1 MKRFVEGGDR
11 KQVALLPECLDDFV
25 AEDNSIRVVD
35 AFVDET
41 DLSTLGFNSVTP
53 ASTGRPSYHPA
64 LMLKIY
70 VYGYLNRVP
79 SSRRL
84 ERECQLNLEL
94 MWLTGRLAPDFKTIA
109 DFRRDNGQAIRNVC
123 RQFVVLCRQL
133 NLFANAVVA
142 IDGSKFKAVNAHDSN
157 FTRGK
162 LEKRMLQIDQ
172 CIERYLGAI
181 ETADRQAPDV
191 AQARVSRLNEKLRTL
206 KTQTARLKQIE
217 KQLAD
222 SPSGQISLTDPD
234 ARAMATSTSRGMVGY
249 NVQSAVD
256 ATHHL
261 IVAHEVTNIGTDRKQ
276 LSRMAKQ
283 AKDAMQAT
291 GLQAIAD
298 RGYFT
303 AEEIV
308 ACEEAG
314 ITPFVS
320 KPITSSAKSDG
331 RFEKEDFIFDSAT
344 GEYMCP
350 AGSRLI
356 WRFESVEKGIVQS
369 RYWSSDCPRC
379 SIKSK
384 CTPSDYRRVTR
395 YAHQA
400 SLDEMQ
406 KRIDLSPGVMR
417 IRRQTVEHPFGT
429 LKHWMGA
436 THFLTRTLEQV
447 STEMSLHV
455 LAYNMKRVLKIVGM
469 RELMVA
475 IRA

>member
-35 AFVDET
+35 AFVDEL

-84 ERECQLNLEL
+84 ERECQRNLEL

-123 RQFVVLCRQL
+123 RQFVFLCRQL
-133 NLFANAVVA
+133 NLFADAVVA
-142 IDGSKFKAVNAHDSN
+142 IDGSKFKAVNAHDRN

-172 CIERYLGAI
+172 CIERYLGAM

-206 KTQTARLKQIE
+206 KTQMQRLKQIE
-217 KQLAD
+217 KQLAE

-291 GLQAIAD
+291 DLQAIAD

-303 AEEIV
+303 GDEIV

-320 KPITSSAKSDG
+320 KPMTSSAKSEG
-331 RFEKEDFIFDSAT
+331 RFEKEDFIFDPAS
-344 GEYMCP
+344 GEYTCP

-356 WRFESVEKGIVQS
+356 WRFETVEKGLVLS

-379 SIKSK
+379 PIKSK

-436 THFLTRTLEQV
+436 THFLTRTLEHV

-455 LAYNMKRVLKIVGM
+455 LAYNIKRVLKIVGM

>member
-35 AFVDET
+35 AFVDEL

-84 ERECQLNLEL
+84 ERECQRNLEL

-123 RQFVVLCRQL
+123 RQFVFLCRQL
-133 NLFANAVVA
+133 NLFADAVVA
-142 IDGSKFKAVNAHDSN
+142 IDGSKFKAVNAHDRN

-172 CIERYLGAI
+172 CIERYLGAM

-206 KTQTARLKQIE
+206 KTQMQRLKQIE
-217 KQLAD
+217 KQLAE

-291 GLQAIAD
+291 DLQAIAD

-303 AEEIV
+303 GDEIV

-320 KPITSSAKSDG
+320 KPVTSSAKSEG
-331 RFEKEDFIFDSAT
+331 RFEKEDFIFDPAS
-344 GEYMCP
+344 GEYTCP

-356 WRFESVEKGIVQS
+356 WRFETVERGRVLS

-379 SIKSK
+379 PIKSK

-417 IRRQTVEHPFGT
+417 IRRQTVERPFGT

-436 THFLTRTLEQV
+436 THFLTRTLEHV
-447 STEMSLHV
+447 RTEMSLHV

>member
-1 MKRFVEGGDR
+1 MKRFAEGGDR

-35 AFVDET
+35 AFVDEL
-41 DLSTLGFNSVTP
+41 DL
-53 ASTGRPSYHPA
+53 
-64 LMLKIY
+64 
-70 VYGYLNRVP
+70 
-79 SSRRL
+79 
-84 ERECQLNLEL
+84 
-94 MWLTGRLAPDFKTIA
+94 
-109 DFRRDNGQAIRNVC
+109 
-123 RQFVVLCRQL
+123 
-133 NLFANAVVA
+133 
-142 IDGSKFKAVNAHDSN
+142 
-157 FTRGK
+157 
-162 LEKRMLQIDQ
+162 
-172 CIERYLGAI
+172 
-181 ETADRQAPDV
+181 
-191 AQARVSRLNEKLRTL
+191 
-206 KTQTARLKQIE
+206 
-217 KQLAD
+217 
-222 SPSGQISLTDPD
+222 
-234 ARAMATSTSRGMVGY
+234 
-249 NVQSAVD
+249 SAVD
-256 ATHHL
+256 AKHHL

-283 AKDAMQAT
+283 AKAAIQAT
-291 GLQAIAD
+291 DLQAIAD

-303 AEEIV
+303 GDEIV

-320 KPITSSAKSDG
+320 KPVTSSAKSEG
-331 RFEKEDFIFDSAT
+331 RFEKEDFIFDPAS
-344 GEYMCP
+344 GEYTCP

-356 WRFESVEKGIVQS
+356 WRFETVERGRVLS

-379 SIKSK
+379 PIKSK

-417 IRRQTVEHPFGT
+417 IRRQTVERPFGT

-436 THFLTRTLEQV
+436 THFLTRTLEHV
-447 STEMSLHV
+447 RTEMSLHV